1 MATLEELFEQFK
13 QIPDWNLYPMPE
25 VFYEHFKVKKPK
37 PTEIY
42 ELPVYNPPP
51 YQSLNENGKVEERGP
66 EPGGVREI
74 KELLTLPVEVKLL
87 KDETGELVEYPPP
100 PTKEEVEKKQ
110 EDFLNSLY
118 EKHTEQQLTDMSGNK
133 GQ

>member
-1 MATLEELFEQFK
+1 MATLEELFEEFK
-13 QIPDWNLYPMPE
+13 KIPDWQNYPLPE
-25 VFYEHFKVKKPK
+25 VFYEHFKIKKPK

-74 KELLTLPVEVKLL
+74 KEFQSLPVEVKLT
-87 KDETGELVEYPPP
+87 DEKTGELVEYPQPL
-100 PTKEEVEKKQ
+100 KEEERIKQ
-110 EDFLNSLY
+110 ILRSMNELFTRTNSL
-118 EKHTEQQLTDMSGNK
+118 TNTVG
-133 GQ
+133 